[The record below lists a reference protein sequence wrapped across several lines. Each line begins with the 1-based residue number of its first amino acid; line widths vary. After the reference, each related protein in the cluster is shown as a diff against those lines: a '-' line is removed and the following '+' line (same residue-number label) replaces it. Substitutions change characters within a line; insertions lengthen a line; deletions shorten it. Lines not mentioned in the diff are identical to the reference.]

1 MNLFRSEEHVHKFT
15 LFDPG
20 TEDGIMPLV
29 DAIKLFSIEY
39 FRRRLDPDYFSNRL
53 DYRAEMF
60 EVLKEIGKTGP
71 FWLKPK

>member
-1 MNLFRSEEHVHKFT
+1 MP
-15 LFDPG
+15 LFDA
-20 TEDGIMPLV
+20 V
-29 DAIKLFSIEY
+29 KLFSIQY

-53 DYRAEMF
+53 NYRAEMF